1 MRRRIMNTMKR
12 IEVVLERDQLE
23 IVCRV
28 ICQHATGYT
37 LIPGVH
43 GFGHHGPH
51 EGDMAVVVT
60 VVTRDHVDPILD
72 VLLPLLNQRSGVVL
86 VTDVSVV
93 RGEYFVPELKV
104 QQLGP
109 RS

>member
-12 IEVVLERDQLE
+12 IEVVLEQEQLE
-23 IVCRV
+23 MVCRV

-43 GFGHHGPH
+43 GFGHHGAH
-51 EGDMAVVVT
+51 EGNMAVVVT

-72 VLLPLLNQRSGVVL
+72 VLLPLLNNRSGVVL
-86 VTDVSVV
+86 VTDVAVV
-93 RGEYFVPELKV
+93 RGEYFVPELKGR
-104 QQLGP
+104 QLEP
-109 RS
+109 RV

>member
-12 IEVVLERDQLE
+12 IEVVLEQDQLE
-23 IVCRV
+23 TVCRV

-51 EGDMAVVVT
+51 EASMAVVVT

-72 VLLPLLNQRSGVVL
+72 VLMPLLDKRSGVVL
-86 VTDVSVV
+86 VTDVSVP
-93 RGEYFVPELKV
+93 RGEYFVPELK
-104 QQLGP
+104 QP
-109 RS
+109 RLEPLR